1 MLNVVDTVILD
12 WDKLHRLIP
21 SQFPP
26 IGLFEEVV
34 DPDDLDMAYAIE
46 SLTNDRIRQEVGD
59 LNLVPLE
66 QRISGVGSTPVM
78 AAFTHIGIPSRFT
91 DGTNYGVYYGAKYL
105 NTAIKETVFHRENF
119 LRRTNEPDTEIT
131 MRCYVNRVVS
141 PLHDIRGIAFNELHD
156 EEDYAIP
163 QSFAKRMRDNG
174 TDGLVYNSVR
184 HVGGECVAV
193 FNPKALSLPVQTEH
207 FKYQWRKKENK
218 IVNVLKVSKVYL

>member
-1 MLNVVDTVILD
+1 
-12 WDKLHRLIP
+12 
-21 SQFPP
+21 
-26 IGLFEEVV
+26 
-34 DPDDLDMAYAIE
+34 
-46 SLTNDRIRQEVGD
+46 
-59 LNLVPLE
+59 
-66 QRISGVGSTPVM
+66 M

-105 NTAIKETVFHRENF
+105 NTAIKETVFHREIF
-119 LRRTNEPDTEIT
+119 LRQTNEPDTEIT

-141 PLHDIRGIAFNELHD
+141 PLHDIRGIAFNDLHD

-218 IVNVLKVSKVYL
+218 IVNVLSVSKVCL